1 MSTNENSSIQR
12 QKSDVFYP
20 VNSVK
25 LNSSCVV
32 NGGILCLSDSEK
44 EELAVIFEEREES
57 TSFFVPASGSG
68 SRMFTELINFIQ
80 SGEQTELV
88 NKFFEKLPELGLYR
102 EFPVIVREKIQDLQ
116 PVYIAEYLIS
126 EEGMNFLSRPKGLI
140 PFHVLGDRVY
150 NPFQEQL
157 QQALEILGENGKIH
171 FTIQEGKEAEVKSSL
186 MQLSKTALEENVSFS
201 VQDSHSNSFCFEEDG
216 SIVIDNGLPLKRP
229 AGHGALL
236 ENLNNLYED
245 LILIKNIDNVQH
257 CTKSDLNREVW
268 RYCGGLLIQFKKAL
282 AELAQNYSE
291 DGLMALNQ
299 KYQFLSDEEVAVCDA
314 MNILNYAS
322 RPSRV
327 CGMVVNEGAPGG
339 GPYWIEEDEM
349 VSKQIVEKIQIEAN
363 DLHLIEESS
372 HFNPVFIA
380 LSKSDCFGKLLDLTR
395 FVDVSKYLVVSKP
408 YQGRTIKYK
417 ELPGL
422 WNGGMSNW
430 NSIFVEVPK
439 EVFSPVKSL
448 FDLLDEAH
456 QAL

>member
-32 NGGILCLSDSEK
+32 GGGILCLSEKEK
-44 EELAVIFEEREES
+44 EELALLFDERDVS

-68 SRMFTELINFIQ
+68 SRMFTELIKFIH

-88 NKFFEKLPELGLYR
+88 DKFFKKLPELGLYR
-102 EFPVIVREKIQDLQ
+102 EFPLIVREKINKLQ

-157 QQALEILGENGKIH
+157 QQALEILGKNGKIH

-186 MQLSKTALEENVSFS
+186 SQMSKGAIEQNVSFS
-201 VQDSHSNSFCFEEDG
+201 VQDSNSNSICFEEDG
-216 SIVIDNGLPLKRP
+216 NVVIENGVPLKRP

-236 ENLNNLYED
+236 KNLNSLEED
-245 LILIKNIDNVQH
+245 LILVKNIDNVQH
-257 CTKSDLNREVW
+257 WTKSDLNREVW
-268 RYCGGLLIQFKKAL
+268 RYCGGLLLQFKEDL
-282 AELAQNYSE
+282 AGLTQNYSQA
-291 DGLMALNQ
+291 GLVALND
-299 KYQFLSDEEVAVCDA
+299 KYQFLSDEEVATCNE

-339 GPYWIEEDEM
+339 GPYWIEEDGS
-349 VSKQIVEKIQIEAN
+349 VTKQIVEKVQIGAD
-363 DLHLIEESS
+363 DLHLIDESS
-372 HFNPVFIA
+372 HFNPVFIS
-380 LSKSDCFGKLLDLTR
+380 LSKSNCFGKPLDLTR
-395 FVDVSKYLVVSKP
+395 FVDASKYLVVSKP
-408 YQGRTIKYK
+408 YQDRTIRYK

-430 NSIFVEVPK
+430 NSVFVEIPK

-456 QAL
+456 QPV